1 MLADLAE
8 NRPIESIDL
17 LDPEDRARQLGD
29 WGRTPATD
37 GLAATVTEQFA
48 TMLARAPEAIAV
60 VDGARSL
67 SYAELDRRAN
77 TMAARLIAA
86 GVQPGAAVGVSM
98 SRSAATVIAVLGTLK
113 AGAAYLPIDRAH
125 PRDRVSQMLDNAGV
139 QVAIVDDSGAAA
151 LLPERLECVEVDPEQ
166 DSGEH
171 SGNPAPAVSISGDS
185 IAYVMYTSGSTGE
198 PKGVEI
204 RHRGILRLVCGVDYA
219 SFGPQTRYLQVAPLG
234 FDAST
239 LELWAPL
246 LNGGC
251 VVVHPELVPTG
262 TGIAASIRKHRVTT
276 TLLTAALLNAV
287 VDEDPLHLAGLEELL
302 SGGEAMSVDHVRRL
316 RAALPTLRLV
326 NCYGP
331 TECTV
336 IISTHEVGQE
346 LPADATAVPIGRPIA
361 DTRVYVFNARRE
373 LVPSGILGELYVGGS
388 GLARGY
394 ANQEQLTAGRFVGD
408 PFRAGER
415 LYRTGDQV
423 RFLPDGTLEFA
434 GRRDSQV
441 KVRGFRIELSEIE
454 QALQQHAGIQ
464 SCAVVARP
472 GRTGSARLLAYY
484 VAGQEAPTPSAL
496 RAHLTSRLPEFMV
509 PVRYLRLD
517 AFPVTIN
524 GKLDS
529 KALPE
534 PDRSRPELACAFEA
548 PFGAVESE
556 VCDAFGELLDIDAV
570 GRHDNF
576 FELGGN
582 SLLAVQLVGKVA
594 PLAAAKRVPV
604 TLLFRNP
611 TPASL
616 AAALSGSAAGSGL
629 DPARIAAKRL
639 VRPDLRPEPIAIIGM
654 AGRFPGA
661 ADVEAFWDNLCE
673 GRESITRFE
682 PEELDPAVSVA
693 ERSDPAY
700 VRARGVIEGVELF
713 DAAFFGIS
721 PKEAELMDPQQRI
734 FMELCWECMERGGHA
749 PDSGADGPVGVF
761 AGMYTAT
768 YMQRHVAAHPELVDK
783 LGALQV
789 LVGNE
794 KDFIA
799 TRIAHK
805 LNLTGP
811 AISVNTACSTSL
823 VAICQAVNSLRAGEC
838 DMALAGGV
846 AVTCPPRSGYLH
858 QDGTMLSPDGHT
870 RSFDANAQG
879 TVFSDGAAVV
889 LLKRLSD
896 ARADGD
902 PVVALI
908 RGGAINNDG
917 GQKASFTAPSSDGQA
932 AVIAM
937 AQDNAGVDPRSVSYV
952 EAHGTATS
960 LGDPIE
966 IEGLTKAF
974 RRGTHE
980 NGFCRVGSVK
990 SNVGHLVMAAGA
1002 AGVIKTAL
1010 SLAHRKIPASL
1021 HFETR
1026 NPNVD
1031 FAGSPF
1037 VVNAGLSEWA
1047 SDGSARR
1054 AGVSS
1059 FGVGGTNA
1067 HAVLEEAPPA
1077 EESEPAQGPQLLVL
1091 SARTPAALGQACV
1104 RLADHLEASPD
1115 VNLADVAWTLAVGR
1129 KAFAHRL
1136 AVVADEVEDAATAL
1150 RGKETA
1156 ATVSRSRPTRQSD
1169 VVFMFPGQGATYPGM
1184 GRSLYRTEPVF
1195 RASID
1200 ECAQILAD
1208 GEDGFDL
1215 RKQLFDDDPEALLPT
1230 AIMQP
1235 ATFAIEY
1242 ALAQV
1247 WMKRYGVVPTAMVG
1261 HSVGE
1266 FVAATLA
1273 GVFALPDALR
1283 LVAHRGALMQAQ
1295 PPGGMLSVRMP
1306 LDALLERLP
1315 QELALAAEN
1324 APGACVVAG
1333 PSEAIGQFQAELEG
1347 DGVACRALRT
1357 SHAFHSAMMQPVVEP
1372 FRAAVAAIALSA
1384 PQLPMLSTVSGDWLD
1399 DATATSPEYW
1409 SRHLRKP
1416 VRFAGALGRLLDV
1429 PARVLLEVGPRSTL
1443 STLSRQHP
1451 GVQKQ
1456 SIDAVA
1462 TLSDNAASEAI
1473 DFARAMGRLW
1483 CRGVR
1488 IDPAACDRR
1497 SVRQRLRLPTYP
1509 FERKRH
1515 WVDAAASTADA
1526 KRSAAPAALA
1536 PSGSHDA
1543 VAQAIEAA
1551 PAVLASAAGENAGP
1565 DRKARL
1571 VARLREVFQ
1580 DISGFDMGDADVDA
1594 NFVEAGLDSLML
1606 TQVALQ
1612 LQKVFSI
1619 KVTFRQLMSDCA
1631 SLDKLA
1637 ERLDAQLPAEE
1648 PPAADATAAAERPD
1662 ESVSAPTASTASTA
1676 PAVSEASQA
1685 AAPAPTPTP
1694 TPTPTP
1700 AAVPAASSTPSPASP
1715 APAAA
1720 VPTAAAGV
1728 TLADLIA
1735 QQMRLMERQLELLAG
1750 QPASGSVPAVTSAP
1764 VTSAESSPAP
1774 GSAAA
1779 AAGPD
1784 PGEMHRP
1791 DRQEMQPV
1799 TAHEATPSGTGDAAT
1814 LPGGDKPVPAKLD
1827 TPAVQ
1832 SAAVNER
1839 DSAAAVA
1846 VQPHHSSQPSGPFA
1860 PMDAA
1865 NPIAPGARPGRDP
1878 EGRPGWYVSDPTQ
1891 PDRFCRIDEAPAGSD
1906 GRTSPVPVAYDPFAE
1921 GVLLRVVPTI
1931 EPQREVWL
1939 ADHLGEDAS
1948 LSFNLSVS
1956 LNLRGPLDVDCLQ
1969 RAVQQ
1974 LVDRR
1979 DALRASIGPDGETFC
1994 VLEHVEVPC
2003 PLVDLAE
2010 LDDAARVRALQER
2023 LHAAN
2028 NTPFRL
2034 ADAPLF
2040 RVQLFRTSSDEH
2052 LLLLTAHHIVCD
2064 GWSWSKIVFELSGL
2078 YRQNLGLAGEALPQ
2092 PEGFADYA
2100 MAEASHQS
2108 GDVHAEDEQYWLSRF
2123 SGEIPV
2129 LNLPTDRP
2137 RPLRRNFAS
2146 AREDHML
2153 DAALVTGLR
2162 NMGARRRASLFST
2175 LLAGFSVLLAKLSG
2189 HPDVVIGIPA
2199 AGQPVDGHDNV
2210 IGHCVNLLPL
2220 LFETNPDQPF
2230 AEAMVDAQA
2239 VLLDALEHQRYTFG
2253 TLLKKLRI
2261 RRDPSRTPL
2270 VSVLFNLDQALDQ
2283 QREIFPGLRMET
2295 ETVPR
2300 DFEPFELFINAV
2312 QTQGE
2317 LRVECQYNCDLFDA
2331 TTVRRWLHAF
2341 ETLLRAAVENEAIE
2355 IAHLPL
2361 VDAAARS
2368 ELAALQPA
2376 PVAFDREWRMHEHFE
2391 AQCDRTPESIAVRC
2405 GAVAVSYAE
2414 LEQRANRI
2422 AHLLRAQGV
2431 QCGALVG
2438 LAMDRDADMVAGLL
2452 GILKSGAGY
2461 VPLDPGF
2468 PADRLAYMAAD
2479 AGLSA
2484 LLTTA
2489 AYAPRFDLRGRAV
2502 LKLDEMG
2509 GELAAVPDTR
2519 IGRDKKS
2526 AESEDVAYLIYT
2538 SGSTGRPKGVQVPHR
2553 AVANFILGMQRDLEL
2568 SASDRLLAVTTLSFD
2583 IAVLELLLPLST
2595 GAEVVLADRDS
2606 VADGAAL
2613 AALLDSS
2620 GATAMQ
2626 GTPSLWRLL
2635 LDAGWSGT
2643 PHFKALCGGE
2653 ALAVDL
2659 AERLLPCCGALWNL
2673 YGPTETTVWSTCARI
2688 MPPQA
2693 QKTPDVTIGRP
2704 IANTQVWV
2712 LDPHGALC
2720 PLGVPGE
2727 VYIGGEGVTLGYL
2740 ERPELTAERFVADR
2754 FAGTTDADGASRSV
2768 PALLYRTGDRGRW
2781 RADGNLEHLGRL
2793 DHQVKVRG
2801 YRIEPGE
2808 IEANL
2813 AARDEIARALVIVR
2827 EDRPGDQRLVAYL
2840 VAAPGARIDEAALR
2854 TDLRDTLPSYM
2865 VPQHF
2870 VALEQLPLL
2879 PNGKIDRNALP
2890 PLAQDPI
2897 GTGAPA
2903 ASGSGNP
2910 VDPRQRYLADVWS
2923 ELLGTPAGPDDNFFD
2938 LGGHSMLA
2946 VQMANRV
2953 ARDTGVR
2960 IRLIR
2965 LGAETLAQLAEDLPV
2980 MEAEP
2985 VAATVSV
2992 GGRISKGIKRLLGFA
3007 AAEPNR

>member
-1 MLADLAE
+1 M
-8 NRPIESIDL
+8 
-17 LDPEDRARQLGD
+17 
-29 WGRTPATD
+29 
-37 GLAATVTEQFA
+37 
-48 TMLARAPEAIAV
+48 
-60 VDGARSL
+60 
-67 SYAELDRRAN
+67 
-77 TMAARLIAA
+77 
-86 GVQPGAAVGVSM
+86 
-98 SRSAATVIAVLGTLK
+98 
-113 AGAAYLPIDRAH
+113 
-125 PRDRVSQMLDNAGV
+125 
-139 QVAIVDDSGAAA
+139 
-151 LLPERLECVEVDPEQ
+151 
-166 DSGEH
+166 
-171 SGNPAPAVSISGDS
+171 
-185 IAYVMYTSGSTGE
+185 
-198 PKGVEI
+198 
-204 RHRGILRLVCGVDYA
+204 
-219 SFGPQTRYLQVAPLG
+219 
-234 FDAST
+234 
-239 LELWAPL
+239 
-246 LNGGC
+246 
-251 VVVHPELVPTG
+251 
-262 TGIAASIRKHRVTT
+262 
-276 TLLTAALLNAV
+276 
-287 VDEDPLHLAGLEELL
+287 
-302 SGGEAMSVDHVRRL
+302 
-316 RAALPTLRLV
+316 
-326 NCYGP
+326 
-331 TECTV
+331 
-336 IISTHEVGQE
+336 
-346 LPADATAVPIGRPIA
+346 
-361 DTRVYVFNARRE
+361 
-373 LVPSGILGELYVGGS
+373 
-388 GLARGY
+388 
-394 ANQEQLTAGRFVGD
+394 
-408 PFRAGER
+408 
-415 LYRTGDQV
+415 
-423 RFLPDGTLEFA
+423 
-434 GRRDSQV
+434 
-441 KVRGFRIELSEIE
+441 
-454 QALQQHAGIQ
+454 
-464 SCAVVARP
+464 
-472 GRTGSARLLAYY
+472 
-484 VAGQEAPTPSAL
+484 
-496 RAHLTSRLPEFMV
+496 
-509 PVRYLRLD
+509 
-517 AFPVTIN
+517 
-524 GKLDS
+524 
-529 KALPE
+529 
-534 PDRSRPELACAFEA
+534 
-548 PFGAVESE
+548 
-556 VCDAFGELLDIDAV
+556 
-570 GRHDNF
+570 
-576 FELGGN
+576 
-582 SLLAVQLVGKVA
+582 
-594 PLAAAKRVPV
+594 
-604 TLLFRNP
+604 
-611 TPASL
+611 
-616 AAALSGSAAGSGL
+616 
-629 DPARIAAKRL
+629 
-639 VRPDLRPEPIAIIGM
+639 
-654 AGRFPGA
+654 
-661 ADVEAFWDNLCE
+661 
-673 GRESITRFE
+673 
-682 PEELDPAVSVA
+682 
-693 ERSDPAY
+693 
-700 VRARGVIEGVELF
+700 
-713 DAAFFGIS
+713 
-721 PKEAELMDPQQRI
+721 
-734 FMELCWECMERGGHA
+734 
-749 PDSGADGPVGVF
+749 
-761 AGMYTAT
+761 
-768 YMQRHVAAHPELVDK
+768 
-783 LGALQV
+783 
-789 LVGNE
+789 
-794 KDFIA
+794 
-799 TRIAHK
+799 
-805 LNLTGP
+805 
-811 AISVNTACSTSL
+811 
-823 VAICQAVNSLRAGEC
+823 
-838 DMALAGGV
+838 
-846 AVTCPPRSGYLH
+846 
-858 QDGTMLSPDGHT
+858 
-870 RSFDANAQG
+870 
-879 TVFSDGAAVV
+879 
-889 LLKRLSD
+889 
-896 ARADGD
+896 
-902 PVVALI
+902 
-908 RGGAINNDG
+908 
-917 GQKASFTAPSSDGQA
+917 
-932 AVIAM
+932 
-937 AQDNAGVDPRSVSYV
+937 DPRSISYV
-952 EAHGTATS
+952 ETHGTATS

-974 RRGTHE
+974 RRGTDE

-1010 SLAHRKIPASL
+1010 SLAERKIPASL
-1021 HFETR
+1021 HFQTHNR
-1026 NPNVD
+1026 NID

-1037 VVNAGLSEWA
+1037 MVNAELSEWA

-1077 EESEPAQGPQLLVL
+1077 AQSEPAQGPQLLVL
-1091 SARTPAALGQACV
+1091 SARTPAALEHACT
-1104 RLADHLEASPD
+1104 RLADHLETNPD
-1115 VNLADVAWTLAVGR
+1115 VNLADVAWTLAIGR
-1129 KAFAHRL
+1129 KAFAHRH
-1136 AVVADEVEDAATAL
+1136 AVVADNAGDAVGAL

-1156 ATVSRSRPTRQSD
+1156 AAVSRSRPTRQSD

-1184 GRSLYRTEPVF
+1184 GQDLYRTEPVF
-1195 RASID
+1195 RAAID
-1200 ECAQILAD
+1200 ECAQILAE
-1208 GEDGFDL
+1208 GQDGFDL
-1215 RKQLFDDDPEALLPT
+1215 RERLFDEDPEALLPT

-1247 WMKRYGVVPTAMVG
+1247 WMKRHGIVPAAMVG

-1283 LVAHRGALMQAQ
+1283 LVARRGALMQAQ
-1295 PPGGMLSVRMP
+1295 PAGGMLSVRMP
-1306 LDALLERLP
+1306 LDALLARLP

-1333 PSEAIGQFQAELEG
+1333 PSEEIGRFQAELEG
-1347 DGVACRALRT
+1347 DGIACRALRT
-1357 SHAFHSAMMQPVVEP
+1357 SHAFHSPMMQPVVEP
-1372 FRAAVAAIALSA
+1372 FRAAVAAVALSA
-1384 PQLPMLSTVSGDWLD
+1384 PQLPVLSTVSGDWLD
-1399 DATATSPEYW
+1399 DATATSPDYW
-1409 SRHLRKP
+1409 SRHLREP
-1416 VRFAGALGRLLDV
+1416 VRFAGALARLLDV
-1429 PARVLLEVGPRSTL
+1429 PARVLLEVGPRTTL
-1443 STLSRQHP
+1443 GSLSRQHP
-1451 GVQKQ
+1451 GVQQQ
-1456 SIDAVA
+1456 SIAAVS
-1462 TLSDNAASEAI
+1462 TLSDNAASEAA
-1473 DFARAMGRLW
+1473 DLHLAVGRLW
-1483 CRGVR
+1483 CRGVA
-1488 IDPAACDRR
+1488 IDPAACERR

-1509 FERKRH
+1509 FERKRY
-1515 WVDAAASTADA
+1515 WVDAAVATADA
-1526 KRSAAPAALA
+1526 QRSAAPAALA
-1536 PSGSHDA
+1536 PSASHDA
-1543 VAQAIEAA
+1543 VLQANEAA
-1551 PAVLASAAGENAGP
+1551 PAALGSAAGATAGA

-1571 VARLREVFQ
+1571 VARLRELFQ
-1580 DISGFDMGDADVDA
+1580 DVSGFDMGESDVDE

-1612 LQKVFSI
+1612 LQKAFSI

-1631 SLDKLA
+1631 SLDRLA
-1637 ERLDAQLPAEE
+1637 GWLDAQLPAEAA
-1648 PPAADATAAAERPD
+1648 PAADAPAVAERPD
-1662 ESVSAPTASTASTA
+1662 EPVSAPTAPTALTA
-1676 PAVSEASQA
+1676 PA
-1685 AAPAPTPTP
+1685 AAPAPTPVP
-1694 TPTPTP
+1694 APAPAPPPAPAPTP
-1700 AAVPAASSTPSPASP
+1700 AP
-1715 APAAA
+1715 APVPPA
-1720 VPTAAAGV
+1720 PTAAAGV
-1728 TLADLIA
+1728 TVGELIA
-1735 QQMRLMERQLELLAG
+1735 QQMRLMERQLELLTAQQASQG
-1750 QPASGSVPAVTSAP
+1750 MPAATPASVTP
-1764 VTSAESSPAP
+1764 AESSPAP
-1774 GSAAA
+1774 GPAAA
-1779 AAGPD
+1779 TAEPD
-1784 PGEMHRP
+1784 RGEVHRP
-1791 DRQEMQPV
+1791 DRQEMPPV
-1799 TAHEATPSGTGDAAT
+1799 TAPKARPSGTGDAETSPA
-1814 LPGGDKPVPAKLD
+1814 GDKPIAAKPD

-1832 SAAVNER
+1832 PVAISKGE
-1839 DSAAAVA
+1839 SAAAVA
-1846 VQPHHSSQPSGPFA
+1846 VQPHHSSQPSGPFV

-1865 NPIAPGARPGRDP
+1865 DPIAPGARPGRDP
-1878 EGRPGWYVSDPTQ
+1878 EGRPGWYVSDPAQ
-1891 PDRFCRIDEAPAGSD
+1891 PDRFCRIDEAPAGSN
-1906 GRTSPVPVAYDPFAE
+1906 GRTSPVPVGYDPFAK

-1931 EPQREVWL
+1931 EPQREIWL

-1956 LNLRGPLDVDCLQ
+1956 INLRGPLDVDCLQ

-1994 VLEHVEVPC
+1994 VLEQVTVPC
-2003 PLVDLAE
+2003 PLVDLTE
-2010 LDDAARVRALQER
+2010 LDEEARVKALQER
-2023 LHAAN
+2023 LHTAN
-2028 NTPFRL
+2028 NTPFQL

-2040 RVQLFRTSSDEH
+2040 RVQLLRTSSDEH
-2052 LLLLTAHHIVCD
+2052 MLLLTAHHIVCD

-2092 PEGFADYA
+2092 PEGFAEYA

-2129 LNLPTDRP
+2129 LDLPTDRP

-2220 LFETNPDQPF
+2220 LFETKPDQPF

-2239 VLLDALEHQRYTFG
+2239 VLLDAIEHQRYTFG

-2317 LRVECQYNCDLFDA
+2317 LRVECQYNRDLFDA

-2341 ETLLRAAVENEAIE
+2341 ETLLRAAVQREDIE

-2361 VDAAARS
+2361 VDAAAQS

-2376 PVAFDREWRMHEHFE
+2376 PVAFDRESRMHEHFE
-2391 AQCDRTPESIAVRC
+2391 AQCDRSPDGIAVRC
-2405 GAVAVSYAE
+2405 GAVEVGYAE

-2422 AHLLRAQGV
+2422 AHLLRGQGV
-2431 QCGALVG
+2431 QRGALVG
-2438 LAMDRDADMVAGLL
+2438 LAMDRDIDMLAGLL

-2461 VPLDPGF
+2461 VPLDPRF

-2502 LKLDEMG
+2502 LKLDEMDE
-2509 GELAAVPDTR
+2509 ELAAVPDTR
-2519 IGRDKKS
+2519 IGRDGEAAKP
-2526 AESEDVAYLIYT
+2526 EDPAYLIYT

-2553 AVANFILGMQRDLEL
+2553 AVANFILGMQRDLDL
-2568 SASDRLLAVTTLSFD
+2568 SSSDRLLAVTTLSFD
-2583 IAVLELLLPLST
+2583 IAVLELLLPLSI

-2635 LDAGWSGT
+2635 LDSGWSGT

-2688 MPPQA
+2688 VPPQA

-2727 VYIGGEGVTLGYL
+2727 IYIGGEGVTLGYL

-2754 FAGTTDADGASRSV
+2754 FAGRTGADGATRSA

-2840 VAAPGARIDEAALR
+2840 VAAPGTRIDEAALR

-2903 ASGSGNP
+2903 ASRSGNS
-2910 VDPRQRYLADVWS
+2910 VDPRQRYLAEVWS
-2923 ELLGTPAGPDDNFFD
+2923 ELLGTPAGPEDNFFD

-2992 GGRISKGIKRLLGFA
+2992 GGRISKGIKRLLGLA